1 MKTNYKLSFFFSL
14 FTLAYTANAQIG
26 VGTTTPAS
34 SAALDVTSTTKGFLP
49 PRLTHAQK
57 LAIVSPA
64 AGLEIWCSDCDS
76 TGQLQVF
83 NGSIWT
89 NLIGEVAAVFT
100 CGTTRVT
107 FKHAGSIVTYGTVLS
122 TGSKCWLDRNLGAT
136 QVATSSIDFNS
147 YGSLFQWGRGAD
159 NHQFITWTN
168 ATTGTAI
175 NTTTSAL
182 SGTDTPEHSNF
193 IINATSP
200 NNWLNPPNTNLWQ
213 GVNGVNNPCP
223 SGYRLPTEPE
233 WTAERIAWSSNNAAG
248 AFNSPLK
255 LPVAGRRDGASG
267 SLNNFG
273 TNVGSIGYYWS
284 SSISGA
290 YTIGLTTSGSGV
302 NTNLAAIQ
310 PYIRAHGYSVRCIK
324 N

>member
-1 MKTNYKLSFFFSL
+1 MKKNYKLSFFFSL
-14 FTLAYTANAQIG
+14 LTLAQIANAQIG
-26 VGTTTPAS
+26 IGTTTPVS
-34 SAALDVTSTTKGFLP
+34 SAELDVTSITKGFLP

-57 LAIVSPA
+57 LAMVSPT

-107 FKHAGSIVTYGTVLS
+107 FKHAGSVVTYGTALS

-147 YGSLFQWGRGAD
+147 YGSLFQWGRLAD
-159 NHQFITWTN
+159 GHQLITWTN
-168 ATTGTAI
+168 ATTGAAV
-175 NTTTSAL
+175 NTTTSVL
-182 SGTDTPEHSNF
+182 SGTDSPVNSNF
-193 IINATSP
+193 IINATVP
-200 NNWLNPPNTNLWQ
+200 NDWRSPPNTNLWQ

-223 SGYRLPTEPE
+223 SGYRLPSGSE
-233 WTAERIAWSSNNAAG
+233 WAAERVSWGSNNAAG
-248 AFNSPLK
+248 AYASPLK

-267 SLNNFG
+267 SLNNSG

-284 SSISGA
+284 STVGPD
-290 YTIGLTTSGSGV
+290 YTFGLTTYSSP
-302 NTNLAAIQ
+302 TTPIAAVQ
-310 PYIRAHGYSVRCIK
+310 QYIRAHGYSVRCIK